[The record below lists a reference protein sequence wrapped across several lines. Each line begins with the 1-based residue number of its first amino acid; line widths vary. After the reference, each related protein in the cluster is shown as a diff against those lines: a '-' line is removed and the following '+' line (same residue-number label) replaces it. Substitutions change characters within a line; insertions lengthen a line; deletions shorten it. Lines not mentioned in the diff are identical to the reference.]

1 MKGLLISLLCSS
13 STTAFTTSSSTVGLI
28 RSDVIGLPLYS
39 ISPPAASENIEQ
51 KQELNGVRL
60 TSTAGAM
67 SLTISE
73 LAEVMGGRGRALLAW
88 DCYANGIDPAL
99 FFADPVDLGED
110 TVETL
115 KGLFASSRRGQ
126 RLGKGALERLSS
138 LYNSYTPSRVEG
150 GVATLSHISQSRDST
165 TKLLLRLSDGLEVET
180 VIIPWT
186 GGRSTLCVSSQVGC
200 RQGKVD
206 DTVPPL
212 FIVHRCVWRRPQFR
226 FYNYFFVPG
235 CTFCATGRMGKLR
248 SLNADEILAQL
259 FFARKICRQK
269 NLPPV
274 TNVVFMGMG
283 EPADNKDAVIRA
295 TDIMTTRE
303 LFQLSASKVTV
314 STVAPT
320 PDSFLQFAHAHC
332 VLAWSVHAA
341 NDELRRQLVPTT
353 KHAMTELR
361 QGLIDTL
368 LIRPHNFRTTMLEV
382 ALVSG
387 INDSEKEADE
397 LVDFAQVIIDEVPGC
412 KLVVNLIPF
421 NDIGQNRYTKPS
433 MEAVSVFQKRLRE
446 FGLVAHIRTTRGDD
460 ESAACGQLATNKQKQ
475 RVF

>member
-200 RQGKVD
+200 RQG
-206 DTVPPL
+206 
-212 FIVHRCVWRRPQFR
+212 
-226 FYNYFFVPG
+226 

-382 ALVSG
+382 ALISG

-460 ESAACGQLATNKQKQ
+460 ESAACGQLAM
-475 RVF
+475 

>member
-200 RQGKVD
+200 RQG
-206 DTVPPL
+206 
-212 FIVHRCVWRRPQFR
+212 
-226 FYNYFFVPG
+226 

-382 ALVSG
+382 ALISG

>member
-110 TVETL
+110 TVEAL

-200 RQGKVD
+200 RQ
-206 DTVPPL
+206 
-212 FIVHRCVWRRPQFR
+212 
-226 FYNYFFVPG
+226 G

-382 ALVSG
+382 ALISG

>member
-110 TVETL
+110 TVEAL

-150 GVATLSHISQSRDST
+150 GVATLSHTSQSRDST

-200 RQGKVD
+200 RQ
-206 DTVPPL
+206 
-212 FIVHRCVWRRPQFR
+212 
-226 FYNYFFVPG
+226 G

-382 ALVSG
+382 ALISG

>member
-110 TVETL
+110 TVEAL

-150 GVATLSHISQSRDST
+150 GVATLSHTSQSRDST

-200 RQGKVD
+200 RQGC
-206 DTVPPL
+206 
-212 FIVHRCVWRRPQFR
+212 I
-226 FYNYFFVPG
+226 
-235 CTFCATGRMGKLR
+235 FCATGRMGKLR

>member
-110 TVETL
+110 TVEAL

-150 GVATLSHISQSRDST
+150 GVATLSHTSQSRDST

-200 RQGKVD
+200 RQGC
-206 DTVPPL
+206 
-212 FIVHRCVWRRPQFR
+212 I
-226 FYNYFFVPG
+226 
-235 CTFCATGRMGKLR
+235 FCATGRMGKLR

-382 ALVSG
+382 ALISG

>member
-150 GVATLSHISQSRDST
+150 GVATLSHTSQSRDST

-200 RQGKVD
+200 RQGC
-206 DTVPPL
+206 
-212 FIVHRCVWRRPQFR
+212 I
-226 FYNYFFVPG
+226 
-235 CTFCATGRMGKLR
+235 FCATGRMGKLR

-382 ALVSG
+382 ALISG

>member
-200 RQGKVD
+200 RQGC
-206 DTVPPL
+206 
-212 FIVHRCVWRRPQFR
+212 I
-226 FYNYFFVPG
+226 
-235 CTFCATGRMGKLR
+235 FCATGRMGKLR

-382 ALVSG
+382 ALISG

>member
-110 TVETL
+110 TVEAL

-150 GVATLSHISQSRDST
+150 GVATLSHTSQSRDST

-200 RQGKVD
+200 RQ
-206 DTVPPL
+206 
-212 FIVHRCVWRRPQFR
+212 
-226 FYNYFFVPG
+226 G

>member
-1 MKGLLISLLCSS
+1 
-13 STTAFTTSSSTVGLI
+13 
-28 RSDVIGLPLYS
+28 VIGLPLYS

-110 TVETL
+110 TVEAL

-150 GVATLSHISQSRDST
+150 GVATLSHTSQSRDST

-200 RQGKVD
+200 RQGC
-206 DTVPPL
+206 
-212 FIVHRCVWRRPQFR
+212 I
-226 FYNYFFVPG
+226 
-235 CTFCATGRMGKLR
+235 FCATGRMGKLR

>member
-110 TVETL
+110 TVEAL

-200 RQGKVD
+200 RQGC
-206 DTVPPL
+206 
-212 FIVHRCVWRRPQFR
+212 I
-226 FYNYFFVPG
+226 
-235 CTFCATGRMGKLR
+235 FCATGRMGKLR

-382 ALVSG
+382 ALISG

>member
-150 GVATLSHISQSRDST
+150 GVATLSHTSQSRDST

-200 RQGKVD
+200 RQ
-206 DTVPPL
+206 
-212 FIVHRCVWRRPQFR
+212 
-226 FYNYFFVPG
+226 G

-382 ALVSG
+382 ALISG

>member
-200 RQGKVD
+200 RQ
-206 DTVPPL
+206 
-212 FIVHRCVWRRPQFR
+212 
-226 FYNYFFVPG
+226 G

>member
-150 GVATLSHISQSRDST
+150 GVATLSHTSQSRDST

-186 GGRSTLCVSSQVGC
+186 GERSTLCVSSQVGC
-200 RQGKVD
+200 RQ
-206 DTVPPL
+206 
-212 FIVHRCVWRRPQFR
+212 
-226 FYNYFFVPG
+226 G

-382 ALVSG
+382 ALISG

>member
-110 TVETL
+110 TVEAL

-200 RQGKVD
+200 RQGC
-206 DTVPPL
+206 
-212 FIVHRCVWRRPQFR
+212 I
-226 FYNYFFVPG
+226 
-235 CTFCATGRMGKLR
+235 FCATGRMGKLR

-475 RVF
+475 RDRKSVV

>member
-150 GVATLSHISQSRDST
+150 GVATLSHTSQSRDST

-200 RQGKVD
+200 RQ
-206 DTVPPL
+206 
-212 FIVHRCVWRRPQFR
+212 
-226 FYNYFFVPG
+226 G